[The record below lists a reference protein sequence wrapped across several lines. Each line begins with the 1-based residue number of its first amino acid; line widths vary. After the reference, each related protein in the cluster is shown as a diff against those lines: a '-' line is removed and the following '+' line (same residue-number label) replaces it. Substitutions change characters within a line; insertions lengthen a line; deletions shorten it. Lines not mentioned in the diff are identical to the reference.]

1 MINNNKSLY
10 VNKIIILLMEYV
22 FHLVKIKNGQIN
34 LKNLFV
40 LMVPLELRKDF
51 ACNQNKTLI
60 TLKLLRTFNVMKVIM
75 RFRNNV

>member
-40 LMVPLELRKDF
+40 LMVPLELIKDF
-51 ACNQNKTLI
+51 VCNQNKTPI
-60 TLKLLRTFNVMKVIM
+60 TLK
-75 RFRNNV
+75 